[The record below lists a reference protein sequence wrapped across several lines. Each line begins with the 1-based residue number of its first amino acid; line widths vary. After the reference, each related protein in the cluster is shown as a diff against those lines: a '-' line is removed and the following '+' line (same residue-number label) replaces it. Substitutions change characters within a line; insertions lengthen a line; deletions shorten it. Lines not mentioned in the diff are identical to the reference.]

1 MAEVDKDL
9 RNKIL
14 AMDPA
19 ELRVHFFRPDE
30 GVKIYRMSRGRVLDL
45 AMESDGLYKIGR
57 MCLIDKAKFEENLE
71 KYKLTP
77 KEGHYYETRKFTLTL
92 SD

>member
-1 MAEVDKDL
+1 MKYDAEV
-9 RNKIL
+9 RNRIL
-14 AMDPA
+14 GMDPK
-19 ELRVHFFRPDE
+19 ELRIKFFRPDE

-45 AMESDGLYKIGR
+45 AMEADGLYKIGR
-57 MCLIDKAKFEENLE
+57 MCLIDKEKFEANLE
-71 KYKLTP
+71 KYKLAP